1 MSKSV
6 ETVSGFELT
15 MIVSMPC
22 CRSASAART
31 QQ

>member
-6 ETVSGFELT
+6 ETVSGLELT
-15 MIVSMPC
+15 MIVSHPAS
-22 CRSASAART
+22 RSASDACT